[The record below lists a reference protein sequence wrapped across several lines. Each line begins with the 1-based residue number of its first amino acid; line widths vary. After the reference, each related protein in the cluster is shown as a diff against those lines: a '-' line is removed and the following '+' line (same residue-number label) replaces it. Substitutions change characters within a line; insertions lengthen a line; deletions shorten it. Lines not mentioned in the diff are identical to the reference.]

1 MLRSEEARVLASLIE
16 KEAATP
22 DSYPL
27 TLNVL
32 RLACNQSTNRYPVV
46 AYDDRT
52 VEAALLSLKS
62 MGLVRF
68 VHPAHGGRTIRYRH
82 AADERWRMSPAE
94 LAVLS
99 VLVLRG
105 PQTVAEVK
113 ARTERHRD
121 GSATVEEILD
131 MLAGR
136 SPEPFAVRL
145 ERRPGEREARF
156 AHLLL
161 GELDEAANDAPVA
174 ADRGPTRAERSMAA
188 ADSPSLAEEVAE
200 LRARL
205 DRLERML
212 GVDDPALASSP
223 SSPPS
228 GSHADDRDEAGSGA
242 DLDTV

>member
-1 MLRSEEARVLASLIE
+1 M
-16 KEAATP
+16 
-22 DSYPL
+22 
-27 TLNVL
+27 
-32 RLACNQSTNRYPVV
+32 
-46 AYDDRT
+46 
-52 VEAALLSLKS
+52 
-62 MGLVRF
+62 
-68 VHPAHGGRTIRYRH
+68 
-82 AADERWRMSPAE
+82 
-94 LAVLS
+94 LS

-121 GSATVEEILD
+121 GGPTVEEILD

-161 GELDEAANDAPVA
+161 GEIDEAANDAPVA
-174 ADRGPTRAERSMAA
+174 ADRGPSRAERS
-188 ADSPSLAEEVAE
+188 DGRHPDGPSLAEEVAE

-212 GVDDPALASSP
+212 GVDDPRIAFV
-223 SSPPS
+223 
-228 GSHADDRDEAGSGA
+228 
-242 DLDTV
+242 TVLSVAR